1 MTQKPNRM
9 QSINCRLSTRP
20 KHFNTRSSY
29 PHRHFSS
36 RPKPFYDFENDD
48 DESSDPSSVDNFSK
62 YDNYS
67 QYESSSSG
75 SNGEES
81 SLLDL
86 LNRHESTQQT
96 SLHHDDASMMH
107 LLDEKKN
114 AISNSR
120 QQPDLFGD
128 NVNYNM
134 SDQSTSINQPDLFGG
149 MNFSSSQSQDPVSS
163 EQRSSSQ
170 PNTFGPDLNFSLDHS
185 QSAKQY
191 DSFGPEMNFTSDH
204 QYTDSTPEETYDEAP
219 LTDFLQEQDASKSKY
234 EHLQRLQLQLEIE
247 SSEEAVAKNLSVWK
261 SARERSDHST
271 IPVIRNELSSWYASL
286 TAAIELEQWMY
297 LNGDNK
303 SLTSSYLGS
312 NGQKVDAVIDA
323 VSNDDGSNHGSRG
336 NAKKSVA
343 RDRTVYGPLL
353 CLLPPQKV
361 AILLAHTALSSTV
374 SDGDEGT
381 KVVALAMKIAQSV
394 ETEINVSRALRV
406 RASKQRAKLVNP
418 IGDNN
423 DDDELS
429 NINIPQ
435 TEDDATKKVNTSED
449 NIGIDKWVYTATH
462 LQRFLDEISNIKS
475 GSPEQKLQSGKGRIR
490 PDIVRKRCR
499 DILLAEGFMQDKG
512 DAAANRP
519 LSMNDFAEWD
529 PIMKVKL
536 GAALIQLLLDHTIY
550 SKSCDPQTGEPEP
563 AFIHARKKRSN
574 DMRFQAYVSVHPDLL
589 HLAMKAELDPASM
602 LSSPRFMQNS
612 RSQPM
617 VVPPKDWKSVNEG
630 GYEALKV
637 DFMRTRKCKTQKV
650 GIIIIQSVYLYLT
663 TFLVIPALCFHFF
676 V

>member
-1 MTQKPNRM
+1 MTQKLNWVH
-9 QSINCRLSTRP
+9 QSINCQSTIRP
-20 KHFNTRSSY
+20 IHFNTRASNL
-29 PHRHFSS
+29 HRHLSS
-36 RPKPFYDFENDD
+36 RPKPFYDFENED
-48 DESSDPSSVDNFSK
+48 DESSENDWTEQGPSSVDNFSK

-67 QYESSSSG
+67 QYESSSG
-75 SNGEES
+75 GNGEES

-86 LNRHESTQQT
+86 LSRHDSIQT
-96 SLHHDDASMMH
+96 SHQHEDASMMH
-107 LLDEKKN
+107 LFDEKKN
-114 AISNSR
+114 AGSDSR
-120 QQPDLFGD
+120 QPHSFGD
-128 NVNYNM
+128 VHVNST
-134 SDQSTSINQPDLFGG
+134 SDQSPSINQPDLFGDLD
-149 MNFSSSQSQDPVSS
+149 FSPYRSQDPMTLS
-163 EQRSSSQ
+163 QHSSSQ
-170 PNTFGPDLNFSLDHS
+170 PDLFGPDLNFSPDYS
-185 QSAKQY
+185 PTIKQH
-191 DSFGPEMNFTSDH
+191 DSFGPEINFTSDH
-204 QYTDSTPEETYDEAP
+204 QHTDITPETYDEAP
-219 LTDFLQEQDASKSKY
+219 LTDFLQEQDTNQSKY

-247 SSEEAVAKNLSVWK
+247 SSEEAIAKNISVWK

-312 NGQKVDAVIDA
+312 NGQHVDTVVDA

-353 CLLPPQKV
+353 CLLPPQKI

-374 SDGDEGT
+374 ADGDDGT
-381 KVVALAMKIAQSV
+381 KVVVLAMKIAQSL

-423 DDDELS
+423 DEDDELS

-435 TEDDATKKVNTSED
+435 TENDATKKVNTSED
-449 NIGIDKWVYTATH
+449 SIGIDKWVYTATH

-490 PDIVRKRCR
+490 PDLVRKRCQ
-499 DILLAEGFMQDKG
+499 DILLAEGFVQDKG
-512 DAAANRP
+512 DAAANRH
-519 LSMNDFAEWD
+519 LSMNEFAEWD

-550 SKSCDPQTGEPEP
+550 SKSGDPETGEPEP
-563 AFIHARKKRSN
+563 AFIHSRKKQN
-574 DMRFQAYVSVHPDLL
+574 NGMRFQAFVSVHPDLL
-589 HLAMKAELDPASM
+589 HLAMKAELDPNSM

-617 VVPPKDWKSVNEG
+617 VVPPKDWKSVSEG

-637 DFMRTRKCKTQKV
+637 DFMRTRQCKTQKV
-650 GIIIIQSVYLYLT
+650 GI
-663 TFLVIPALCFHFF
+663 F
-676 V
+676 VFNRYTS

>member
-1 MTQKPNRM
+1 MTQKLNWVH
-9 QSINCRLSTRP
+9 QSINCQSTIRP
-20 KHFNTRSSY
+20 IHFHTRASN
-29 PHRHFSS
+29 PHRHLSS
-36 RPKPFYDFENDD
+36 RPKPFYDFENED
-48 DESSDPSSVDNFSK
+48 DESSENDWTEQGPSSVDNFSK

-67 QYESSSSG
+67 QYESSSG
-75 SNGEES
+75 GNGEES

-86 LNRHESTQQT
+86 LSRHDSIQT
-96 SLHHDDASMMH
+96 SHKHEDASMMH
-107 LLDEKKN
+107 LFDEKKN
-114 AISNSR
+114 AGSDSR
-120 QQPDLFGD
+120 QPHSFDD
-128 NVNYNM
+128 VHENSM
-134 SDQSTSINQPDLFGG
+134 SDQSPSINQPDLFGDLD
-149 MNFSSSQSQDPVSS
+149 FSSYRSQDPMTLS
-163 EQRSSSQ
+163 QHSSSQ
-170 PNTFGPDLNFSLDHS
+170 PDMFGPDLNFSPDYS
-185 QSAKQY
+185 PTIKQH
-191 DSFGPEMNFTSDH
+191 DSFGPEIDFTSDH
-204 QYTDSTPEETYDEAP
+204 QHADITPETYDEAP
-219 LTDFLQEQDASKSKY
+219 LTDFLQEQDTSQSKY

-247 SSEEAVAKNLSVWK
+247 SSEEAIAKNISVWK

-312 NGQKVDAVIDA
+312 NGQHVDTVVDA

-353 CLLPPQKV
+353 CLLPPQKI

-374 SDGDEGT
+374 ADGDDGT
-381 KVVALAMKIAQSV
+381 KVVVLAMKIAQSL

-435 TEDDATKKVNTSED
+435 TENDATKKVNTSED
-449 NIGIDKWVYTATH
+449 SIGIDKWVYTATH

-490 PDIVRKRCR
+490 PDLVRKRCQ
-499 DILLAEGFMQDKG
+499 DILLAEGFVQDKG
-512 DAAANRP
+512 DAAANRH
-519 LSMNDFAEWD
+519 LSMNEFAEWD

-550 SKSCDPQTGEPEP
+550 SKSGDPETGEPEP
-563 AFIHARKKRSN
+563 AFIHSRKKQN
-574 DMRFQAYVSVHPDLL
+574 NGMRFQAFVSVHPDLL
-589 HLAMKAELDPASM
+589 HLAMKAELDPNSM

-617 VVPPKDWKSVNEG
+617 VVPPKDWKSVSEG

-637 DFMRTRKCKTQKV
+637 DFMRTRQCKTQKV
-650 GIIIIQSVYLYLT
+650 GI
-663 TFLVIPALCFHFF
+663 F
-676 V
+676 VFNRYTS